1 MTGIVPVAENQILQ
15 TGLNAL
21 AVVNQREL
29 AVQDNAVIIE
39 SRKTHL
45 VCIQPDTVEVRG
57 IEMSA
62 EGHYLDAIEAEENGD
77 FEDALEHAR
86 KTVEVDPSHSNAW
99 WMIAQL
105 LAPDGKYP
113 DIEQASKALVAC
125 RKVVDLDPSRV
136 DAWVKGGRLMVDHLG
151 LAEDA
156 LHWWQACREATP
168 FESVPIVEQT
178 TILSDFGLYAEARD
192 RLGALFKEDLDI
204 ANSQLA
210 KISQLHKTLEMSAS
224 QDPDSHFKPW
234 KKNHPGWASIKMRAN
249 KAPVSEN
256 MIFMMTTIPILMMEV
271 FASRSIFG
279 EGWGAFC
286 LTSIL
291 ILTTV
296 IIGMSFTRRIYYRVN
311 KPGFNLLRAIQFEAS
326 SGKVVIPENI
336 RGTKLY
342 MFLFSRHPPAYQQR
356 LEKIIQSGR
365 KLPNNWKFNFPD
377 FDSHLDE
384 IGEIEDVEEEDPE
397 PYEEE

>member
-1 MTGIVPVAENQILQ
+1 MAPDKEVITENKRVHQVCILQ
-15 TGLNAL
+15 
-21 AVVNQREL
+21 
-29 AVQDNAVIIE
+29 
-39 SRKTHL
+39 
-45 VCIQPDTVEVRG
+45 DTEEVRG

-62 EGHYLDAIEAEENGD
+62 EGHYLDAIEAEENGQL
-77 FEDALEHAR
+77 EDALEHAR

-113 DIEQASKALVAC
+113 DINQASKALVAC
-125 RKVVDLDPSRV
+125 NKVVDLDPSRV

-151 LAEDA
+151 LNEDA
-156 LHWWQACREATP
+156 LHWWQKCREVAP

-178 TILSDFGLYAEARD
+178 TILSDFGLYEDARD

-210 KISQLHKTLEMSAS
+210 KISHLHRTLEMSAS

-234 KKNHPGWASIKMRAN
+234 KKNHPGWSSIKIRSN

-279 EGWGAFC
+279 EGWAAFC
-286 LTSIL
+286 MTSIL
-291 ILTTV
+291 ILVTV
-296 IIGMSFTRRIYYRVN
+296 IVGMAFTRKIYHRVN

-326 SGKVVIPENI
+326 SGKVVIPNSI
-336 RGTKLY
+336 RDSKLY
-342 MFLFSRHPPAYQQR
+342 MFLFSRHPPAFQQR
-356 LEKIIQSGR
+356 LEKIIESNK

-377 FDSHLDE
+377 FESHLDE
-384 IGEIEDVEEEDPE
+384 IGEIEEEVENEPESFEEE
-397 PYEEE
+397 